1 MQGDVK
7 NDIFSQVSVIQ
18 TVNDTVLAEVRNEQA
33 HEIAEEN
40 QDETQSNLSDNNLT
54 LKYTETEITYTS
66 ENSKTKENTNE
77 E

>member
-1 MQGDVK
+1 M
-7 NDIFSQVSVIQ
+7 IW

-33 HEIAEEN
+33 PEIAEEN
-40 QDETQSNLSDNNLT
+40 QDETQSNPSDNNLT
-54 LKYTETEITYTS
+54 LKDTETEITYTS